1 VTPEQEASDIIAA
14 IDAGYGP
21 RDQRPRRYIGAS
33 GIGNK
38 CEAALA
44 FSLRGFPDVTPD
56 PQLQRIFNIGSQIED
71 VVVKDLRKRAK
82 IPVMETD
89 PLTGKQFN
97 YQQLGGHVRCNLD
110 GLIEM
115 PDGRLRN
122 LEIKSMNDNSWTKFV
137 EKGVRYSHPH
147 YYDQMQMQ
155 MAMSKTADSL
165 FIAYNK
171 NNSKYHAEIVP
182 YDEIEW
188 AFLRTRIETALLNKA
203 RRIAEDETDWRCRG
217 CFKRDNCWKTPEVEP
232 DCAFC
237 QHAGA
242 TADGG
247 WHCSLYDL
255 PAVKPCKGFTV
266 YRPLPKE

>member
-1 VTPEQEASDIIAA
+1 
-14 IDAGYGP
+14 
-21 RDQRPRRYIGAS
+21 
-33 GIGNK
+33 
-38 CEAALA
+38 
-44 FSLRGFPDVTPD
+44 
-56 PQLQRIFNIGSQIED
+56 

-122 LEIKSMNDNSWTKFV
+122 LEIKSMNDNSWAKFV

-232 DCAFC
+232 DCALC

-255 PAVKPCKGFTV
+255 PAVKPCKDFTI